1 MDLSLDLTDLDV
13 GDPGSWPGTV
23 KALCFAAI
31 GIAVVGLGYLL
42 MIADKRAE
50 LARVE
55 WREHELR
62 DEFDGKRSR
71 ASSLDAHRLQH
82 DEAQAAFAVMTQRLP
97 RDTEVPGLIDD
108 MTHAAIA
115 NNLVIDR
122 IDLGEERR
130 VAGYLELPIAIAVAG
145 DYPDLAAFVGG
156 IAGLPRR
163 VTLHDFDLAP
173 RTGPGNLLL
182 SIEARTYR
190 HGREPESEQPLGLPK

>member
-1 MDLSLDLTDLDV
+1 MDLSLDLTDLDA
-13 GDPGSWPGTV
+13 GDPGSWPGAV

-31 GIAVVGLGYLL
+31 GIAVMGLGYLL

-62 DEFDGKRSR
+62 DEFDSKRSR
-71 ASSLDAHRLQH
+71 ASSLEAYRDHH
-82 DEAQAAFAVMTQRLP
+82 DHALAAFAAMTQRLP

-122 IDLGEERR
+122 VDLGEERP
-130 VAGYLELPIAIAVAG
+130 VEGYLELPIAIAVAG
-145 DYPDLAAFVGG
+145 DYPDLAAFVGA

-173 RTGPGNLLL
+173 RTGPGNLML
-182 SIEARTYR
+182 SVEARTYR
-190 HGREPESEQPLGLPK
+190 YGGEPSGSPE

>member
-1 MDLSLDLTDLDV
+1 MDLSLDLTDLDA
-13 GDPGSWPGTV
+13 GDPGSWPGAL

-31 GIAVVGLGYLL
+31 GIAVMGLGYLL

-55 WREHELR
+55 WRERELR
-62 DEFDGKRSR
+62 DEFDSKRSR
-71 ASSLDAHRLQH
+71 ASSLEAYRDHH
-82 DEAQAAFAVMTQRLP
+82 DHALAAFAAMTQRLP

-122 IDLGEERR
+122 VDLGEERP
-130 VAGYLELPIAIAVAG
+130 VEGYLELPIAIAVAG
-145 DYPDLAAFVGG
+145 DYPDLAAFVGA

-173 RTGPGNLLL
+173 RTGPGNLVL
-182 SIEARTYR
+182 SVEARTYR
-190 HGREPESEQPLGLPK
+190 YGGEPSGSPE